1 MSTFG
6 TLGTG
11 LAGLGAARA
20 GIDIAANNLANVD
33 TTGYTRQRITT
44 TAAAPLAGTTATAPV
59 SGGVIVTGVNRLAD
73 AQADSLVRSSSADA
87 AFTGVRAEAY
97 ADIEAILGEP
107 GELGLQ
113 AGLADFWAA
122 WQDLSNDPS
131 DAGRVSLL
139 LSAAGSLAST
149 VRSGHASVSAAR
161 DEAAARTSLAVGE
174 VNAMA
179 SRIANLNASL
189 QAASASG
196 GNTAALLD
204 QRDVALE
211 QLSALTGATVRVAA
225 DGTSTASIG
234 GVPIV
239 EGSTTRQLTVS
250 ALADGTPQ
258 VEWAHRPGTAVE
270 LGSGELAGLRSVLD
284 PASGAFAQTL
294 ASYDAVASALA
305 TQTNAIHAAGST
317 SAGTTGLDFFAT
329 GPGSAAATLS
339 VVPTGANGV
348 ASGAVGAGAYDAS
361 VADAISLIGGSTG
374 SPDTLWRSA
383 VVAVG
388 SQSATAASAADT
400 AVAIQDRAKASQLSG
415 AAVSVDE
422 ENVSLLAYQRSYQ
435 AAARVITAVDEAL
448 DVLINRTGLVGR

>member
-11 LAGLGAARA
+11 LSGLGAARA
-20 GIDIAANNLANVD
+20 GIDISANNLANVD

-44 TAAAPLAGTTATAPV
+44 TAAAPLAGTTAAALA

-131 DAGRVSLL
+131 DGGRASLL

-149 VRSGHASVSAAR
+149 IRSGHASVSAAR
-161 DEAAARTSLAVGE
+161 DAATARTSSAVE
-174 VNAMA
+174 QANSVA
-179 SRIANLNASL
+179 SRIASLNASI
-189 QAASASG
+189 QAATASG
-196 GNTAALLD
+196 GNAAGLLD

-211 QLSALTGATVRVAA
+211 QLSALTGATVRLAA
-225 DGTSTASIG
+225 DGTATASIG

-239 EGSTTRQLTVS
+239 EGGTTRQLAVS
-250 ALADGTPQ
+250 TLADGTPQ

-305 TQTNAIHAAGST
+305 TQTNAIHASGST
-317 SAGTTGLDFFAT
+317 TAGTTGLDFFAT

-339 VVPTGANGV
+339 VVPTGADGI
-348 ASGAVGAGAYDAS
+348 ATGAVGAGAYDAS
-361 VADAISLIGGSTG
+361 IADAISLIGGSTG
-374 SPDTLWRSA
+374 GPDTLWRSA

-400 AVAIQDRAKASQLSG
+400 SAAIQDRAKASQLGGS
-415 AAVSVDE
+415 AVSVDE
-422 ENVSLLAYQRSYQ
+422 ENVALMAYQRSYQ

-448 DVLINRTGLVGR
+448 DVLINRTGTVGR